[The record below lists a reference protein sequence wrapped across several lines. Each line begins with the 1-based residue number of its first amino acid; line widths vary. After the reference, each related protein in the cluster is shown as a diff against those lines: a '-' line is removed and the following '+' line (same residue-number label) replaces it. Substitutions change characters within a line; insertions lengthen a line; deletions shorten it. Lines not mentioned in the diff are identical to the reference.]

1 MLKTSLRAGKLTL
14 ESRLVLPPMATGK
27 AMNGLATYENAS
39 YYDEMTKGGY
49 LGLAVLEHCYV
60 SKEGQ
65 ASEHQLSIAE
75 DVCVSG
81 LSRIAE
87 VSHKNGVP
95 MIAQLNHAGSAA
107 KQAITG
113 LKPISATAMF
123 NPRNKRLNVG
133 EAEMPDAM
141 SSDDIQRIIS
151 CFAES
156 ARRAQK
162 AGYDGVEI
170 HSAHGYLLDQFYS
183 PLSNRREDEY
193 TGATIEGRTRLHA
206 DIVRA
211 VRAATGDGFLISLRL
226 GAIDC
231 MDGGSDIADVP
242 AAARILADAG
252 IDLLSISGGMCAYFR
267 PGYEGQGTF
276 ADISETAKKATDV
289 PVLLTGGI
297 TEKEAAERL
306 ISEGKADLIG
316 VGRAFLKDHLL
327 AEKWMK

>member
-1 MLKTSLRAGKLTL
+1 MLKSPLKAGRFTL
-14 ESRLVLPPMATGK
+14 KSRLVLPPMATGK
-27 AMNGLATYENAS
+27 AMNGLATDENVS
-39 YYDEMTKGGY
+39 YYDEMTRGGY

-75 DVCVSG
+75 DACVSS
-81 LSRIAE
+81 LAKIAE
-87 VSHKNGVP
+87 ISHKNGVP
-95 MIAQLNHAGSAA
+95 IIAQLNHAGSAA

-113 LKPISATAMF
+113 LKPISATAML

-133 EAEMPDAM
+133 EAEMPDGM
-141 SSDDIQRIIS
+141 SAEDIGRIIK

-156 ARRAQK
+156 ARRAK
-162 AGYDGVEI
+162 EAGYDGVEI

-183 PLSNRREDEY
+183 PLSNKRTDEY

-206 DIVRA
+206 EIIKAVRA
-211 VRAATGDGFLISLRL
+211 VTGEDFFISLRL
-226 GAIDC
+226 GATDS
-231 MDGGSDIADVP
+231 MEGGSDIADVP
-242 AAARILADAG
+242 AAAQILTDAG

-267 PGYEGQGTF
+267 PGFEGQGIF
-276 ADISETAKKATDV
+276 ADLSEAAKKASDV

-306 ISEGKADLIG
+306 LSEGKADLIG